1 VLDSRP
7 VNRALFGGLA
17 LVLALA
23 ALGRFLA
30 AFVGGA
36 LMGFERSPL
45 SGVLFAILL
54 GLLVANTA
62 PAVAQGTAPALRF
75 CTTTVLR
82 FGIVLLGLRLSL
94 TTASELGL
102 AALPI
107 VAACIVVALA
117 VVTIAARSL
126 GLPRELAALIAVGTS
141 ICGVTAI
148 AATAPVI
155 RARDVEVSYA
165 TACISLFGLAALVVH
180 PLVAAA
186 AFPGNPQLAGM
197 FLGTAIHDT
206 SQVAG
211 AALLYEEQ
219 FRGAGA
225 LEAAT
230 VTKLVRNL
238 CMVFVIPVV
247 AFLYRRTERAEIAAP
262 GTNRVPLAPLFV
274 FAFIGCC
281 ALRTIGDLGER
292 PFGVM
297 SASSW
302 QTLLDL
308 AQTTS
313 EWALTAAMAAVGLQ
327 TRFAGFRALGWR
339 PLALGL
345 LAATLVGVVSAVAIS
360 FSFR

>member
-1 VLDSRP
+1 
-7 VNRALFGGLA
+7 VNRALLGGLA
-17 LVLALA
+17 LTLAIA

-30 AFVGGA
+30 AYAGGP
-36 LMGFERSPL
+36 LLGFERSPL

-54 GLLVANTA
+54 GLLLANTA
-62 PAVAQGTAPALRF
+62 PAIAGRSAPALRF

-107 VAACIVVALA
+107 VATCIVVALA
-117 VVTIAARSL
+117 VVTSAARWL
-126 GLPRELAALIAVGTS
+126 RLPRELAALIAVGTS

-148 AATAPVI
+148 VATAPIV
-155 RARDVEVSYA
+155 RAREVEVSYA
-165 TACISLFGLAALVVH
+165 TACISLFGLVALVAY

-186 AFPGNPQLAGM
+186 AFANDPRLAGM

-211 AALLYEEQ
+211 AALIYEEQ
-219 FRGAGA
+219 FRAAGA

-238 CMVFVIPVV
+238 CMVFVIPVIAV
-247 AFLYRRTERAEIAAP
+247 LYRRTERAEITAPDAA
-262 GTNRVPLAPLFV
+262 RAPLVPLFV

-281 ALRTIGDLGER
+281 ALRTIGDLSAT
-292 PFGVM
+292 PFGVL
-297 SASSW
+297 SSPSW
-302 QTLLDL
+302 DAILEG
-308 AQTTS
+308 AQLTS
-313 EWALTAAMAAVGLQ
+313 EWALTVAMAAVGLQ
-327 TRFAGFRALGWR
+327 TRLAGFRALGWR

-345 LAATLVGVVSAVAIS
+345 LAATLVGAVSALAIS
-360 FSFR
+360 LSFR

>member
-1 VLDSRP
+1 
-7 VNRALFGGLA
+7 VNRALLGGLA

-30 AFVGGA
+30 AYVGGP
-36 LMGFERSPL
+36 LLGFERSPL

-54 GLLVANTA
+54 GLLLANTA
-62 PAVAQGTAPALRF
+62 PAVAERSAPALRF

-94 TTASELGL
+94 SAASQLGL

-107 VAACIVVALA
+107 VLACIVVALA
-117 VVTIAARSL
+117 VVTIAARAL
-126 GLPRELAALIAVGTS
+126 ALPRELAALIAVGTS
-141 ICGVTAI
+141 ICGITAI
-148 AATAPVI
+148 AAAAPVV
-155 RARDVEVSYA
+155 RAREVEVSYA
-165 TACISLFGLAALVVH
+165 TACISLFGLVALVAH

-186 AFPGNPQLAGM
+186 VFSQDPRLAGM

-211 AALLYEEQ
+211 AALMYEEQ
-219 FRGAGA
+219 FRAAGT

-238 CMVFVIPVV
+238 CMVFVIPVI
-247 AFLYRRTERAEIAAP
+247 AWLYRRTERAEITTP
-262 GTNRVPLAPLFV
+262 GTARAPLVPLFV
-274 FAFIGCC
+274 FAFVGCC
-281 ALRTIGDLGER
+281 ALRTIGDLGAT
-292 PFGVM
+292 PFGVLTQDTWR
-297 SASSW
+297 A
-302 QTLLDL
+302 LLDV

-313 EWALTAAMAAVGLQ
+313 EWALTTAMAAVGLS
-327 TRFAGFRALGWR
+327 TRLAAFRALGWR

-345 LAATLVGVVSAVAIS
+345 FAATLVGAVSVLAIS
-360 FSFR
+360 LSFR

>member
-1 VLDSRP
+1 
-7 VNRALFGGLA
+7 VNRALLGGLA
-17 LVLALA
+17 LVIAIA

-30 AFVGGA
+30 AFVGGN
-36 LMGFERSPL
+36 LLGFERSPL

-54 GLLVANTA
+54 GLFLANTT
-62 PAVAQGTAPALRF
+62 PAIAARFAPALRF

-94 TTASELGL
+94 ATASELGL

-117 VVTIAARSL
+117 VVTSAARWL
-126 GLPRELAALIAVGTS
+126 HLPRELAALIAVGTS

-148 AATAPVI
+148 AAAAPIV
-155 RARDVEVSYA
+155 RAREVEVSYA
-165 TACISLFGLAALVVH
+165 TACISLFGLAALVAY

-186 AFPGNPQLAGM
+186 AFAGDPRLAGM

-211 AALLYEEQ
+211 AALMYEEQ
-219 FRGAGA
+219 FRAAGT

-238 CMVFVIPVV
+238 CMVFVIPVI
-247 AFLYRRTERAEIAAP
+247 AWLYRRTERAEITQPDAA
-262 GTNRVPLAPLFV
+262 RVPLVPFFV

-281 ALRTIGDLGER
+281 ALRTIGDLSAT
-292 PFGVM
+292 PFGLLPG
-297 SASSW
+297 SAW
-302 QTLLDL
+302 MGLLGV
-308 AQTTS
+308 AHTIS
-313 EWALTAAMAAVGLQ
+313 EWALTVAMAAVGLQ
-327 TRFAGFRALGWR
+327 TRLAGFRALGWR
-339 PLALGL
+339 PLVLGL
-345 LAATLVGVVSAVAIS
+345 LAATLVGAVSALAIS
-360 FSFR
+360 LSFR